1 MSKRADG
8 QAKLG
13 KRGNREGSIYQREK
27 DGRWVGAISLGWE
40 GGKRRRKTV
49 YGATQAEVI
58 DKLETLRSDIRQN
71 MPVTDARLTVG
82 KFLNEWLEHIEPN
95 ENGEGTIRRST
106 FVGYEVMVR
115 LHIIPALGH
124 IRLAK
129 LSPRDVER
137 FLRDKR
143 EKPTKGKK
151 VLSPR
156 TVQLI
161 RVVLRLALQQ
171 AVSWGMVGRNVVDL
185 TRGPS
190 VPQRKVNPLTA
201 DQVRIFLDGVKGD
214 RLEAL
219 YVTAFSLGM
228 RQSELLGLR
237 WSDVDLDAGTL
248 NVAQTLERVKGGRQF
263 NRPKSDRSNRT
274 LAMPAITVKALKA
287 HRARQNEEKL
297 ALGKNWKDLGLVFTS
312 TLGTPLDH
320 RNVLRTY
327 QRHLER
333 LGLPAQTFHD
343 ARHACASLLLAQ
355 GVPLRTIM
363 EVLGHSQIGITAN
376 TYAHLSV
383 ELKRD
388 AADRMDALFAS
399 G

>member
-1 MSKRADG
+1 MSKR
-8 QAKLG
+8 
-13 KRGNREGSIYQREK
+13 GNSEGSIYEREK
-27 DGRWVGAISLGWE
+27 DGRWVGAVSLGWE
-40 GGKRRRKTV
+40 GGKRKRKTV

-58 DKLETLRSDIRQN
+58 DKLDRLRSDIRQN
-71 MPVTDARLTVG
+71 LPVADERLTLE
-82 KFLNEWLEHIEPN
+82 KFLKDWLAHVEPG
-95 ENGEGTIRRST
+95 ENGDGPIRRST
-106 FVGYEVMVR
+106 YVGYEVMVR
-115 LHIIPALGH
+115 RHIIPGLGRT
-124 IRLAK
+124 RLTK
-129 LSPRDVER
+129 LSPRDVES
-137 FLRDKR
+137 FLREKRVKPDKN
-143 EKPTKGKK
+143 GKA
-151 VLSPR
+151 LSPR

-171 AVSWGMVGRNVVDL
+171 AVSWGLVSRNVVDL

-201 DQVRIFLDGVKGD
+201 EQVRIFLDGVRGD
-214 RLEAL
+214 RLEGL

-237 WSDVDLDAGTL
+237 WQDVDLERGTL
-248 NVAQTLERVKGGRQF
+248 NVAQTLERVKGGRKF

-274 LAMPAITVKALKA
+274 LVMPAVTLKALRA
-287 HRARQNEEKL
+287 HRSHQNEER
-297 ALGKNWKDLGLVFTS
+297 LGLGEEWEDHGLVFTS
-312 TLGTPLDH
+312 TRGTPLDH

-333 LGLPAQTFHD
+333 LGLPPQTFHD